1 MAAPASLARL
11 AQIAALQRFVS
22 LSADEQS
29 CPTAILRNE
38 GDRTVVVVV
47 VVVVDQPNTAH
58 RKKNLERQKSSREHE
73 LT

>member
-38 GDRTVVVVV
+38 GDRTVVVV
-47 VVVVDQPNTAH
+47 DDDMDLINQTRLTEKRIWNG
-58 RKKNLERQKSSREHE
+58 RSRRVNMN
-73 LT
+73 